1 MPWKSKTKWSRNN
14 NMDLNVTNM
23 IVQFILLGISL
34 VLTFIAL
41 VMVHLGKGEDIRDKL
56 YFGAVGS
63 LGLFFV
69 LPYIFGIFF

>member
-1 MPWKSKTKWSRNN
+1 
-14 NMDLNVTNM
+14 M

-34 VLTFIAL
+34 VLTFVAL